1 MSRTAPI
8 TGGCREVAR
17 SSPDWRMRSASEDVR
32 DNTTR
37 TERGPLGS
45 GGDDAGREPHTEAA
59 FPLRQ
64 PWSSKGGANAG
75 AERGHGGISLNPGGP
90 AEGSGPNCKV
100 PDA

>member
-1 MSRTAPI
+1 
-8 TGGCREVAR
+8 
-17 SSPDWRMRSASEDVR
+17 MRSPSEDAR

-45 GGDDAGREPHTEAA
+45 GGDDAAREPHTGAA
-59 FPLRQ
+59 FALRQ

-75 AERGHGGISLNPGGP
+75 AGRGHGATSLDPGGP
-90 AEGSGPNCKV
+90 AEGSDPNCKA